1 MGTIPKRSQVESG
14 KRNLTHQ
21 MLWLCEPRVLLGK
34 VGSQAVNGNRAE
46 KNFFFVTA
54 VIIGVFLD

>member
-1 MGTIPKRSQVESG
+1 MGTIRNRSQGESG

-34 VGSQAVNGNRAE
+34 VSSQAVKENRAE
-46 KNFFFVTA
+46 KFFSIVTA
-54 VIIGVFLD
+54 VSIVWFWD